1 MSTMTMA
8 KTGLKEADKNFRL
21 SETEFEQLLTQL
33 QEGKEQLFESI
44 FLVQFE
50 PAMNYLKKRF
60 NTEHEVA
67 YDSVMTT
74 MTDFFYRL
82 KSGKVKYGNL
92 RYLFNQMLVQEYYR
106 RYKKEWQYE
115 EFDGIDLVDDDGQ
128 EEEIMIFFDYAF
140 NRLGAACQELLRA
153 YYYQGVSYPTLAE
166 QLGKSQAA
174 IRKQKQ
180 RCQQHLKSL
189 FRALLEQN
197 SL

>member
-1 MSTMTMA
+1 MGTTTMA
-8 KTGLKEADKNFRL
+8 NTGLKEADKNFQL
-21 SETEFEQLLTQL
+21 SEADFGHLLIRL
-33 QEGKEQLFESI
+33 QQGEEHLFESV

-60 NTEHEVA
+60 NTEHELA
-67 YDSVMTT
+67 YDTVMTT

-106 RYKKEWQYE
+106 RYKKEWKYE
-115 EFDGIDLVDDDGQ
+115 EFDGIDLIDVKDQ
-128 EEEIMIFFDYAF
+128 KEEVMNLFDQAF
-140 NRLGAACQELLRA
+140 TRLGAACQELLRA
-153 YYYQGVSYPTLAE
+153 YYYRGVSYPSLSE

-180 RCQQHLKSL
+180 RCQQHFKSF
-189 FRALLEQN
+189 FRTLLEQN
-197 SL
+197 PL